1 MFRAAALVGQPVD
14 RRPDRRSARVGPGGG
29 QAARRPAA
37 RPAHTTAYT
46 FLAYLRM
53 LGRDV
58 PGPLEAGARAIELG
72 AGRAPRRSGR
82 LPSAT
87 GLPVDRITEVGVLDP
102 YFYH

>member
-1 MFRAAALVGQPVD
+1 
-14 RRPDRRSARVGPGGG
+14 
-29 QAARRPAA
+29 
-37 RPAHTTAYT
+37 
-46 FLAYLRM
+46 M